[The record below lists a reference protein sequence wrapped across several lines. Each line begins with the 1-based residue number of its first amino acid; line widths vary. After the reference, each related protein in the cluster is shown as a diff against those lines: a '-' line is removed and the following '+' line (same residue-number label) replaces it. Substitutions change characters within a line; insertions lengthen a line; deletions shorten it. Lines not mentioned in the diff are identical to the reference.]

1 MTVVKMPAPVRSMT
15 GFSRVQTTT
24 ERGEVTV
31 SIKSLN
37 HRGLDLHFH
46 LPAELERFE
55 AAMRGV
61 IKRAVTRG
69 HLDVRAFFTPAQPAN
84 GGSLNE
90 SLFRAWLAAF
100 RQASTVSGL
109 HGEPDLN
116 EAFRV
121 PGMFGVPP
129 EPDRDV
135 GVEKDVIDAIEAALD
150 GLNQSRAREG
160 EELAAVIRLHN
171 NAIGEY
177 CAEFEDIRTRALPA
191 FQQRLSE
198 RLRELL
204 RGVSV
209 DPQRLAQETAL
220 LADRSDI
227 GEEIARL
234 KIHSKQLESLL
245 DSGGEVGKKLD
256 FLLQEMN
263 RETNTILSKT
273 TGIGELGLR
282 ITDLALAAKADIE
295 KIREQALNLE

>member
-15 GFSRVQTTT
+15 GFARAQAST

-46 LPAELERFE
+46 LPAELDPLEG
-55 AAMRGV
+55 AMRAA
-61 IKRAVTRG
+61 IKRSVTRG
-69 HLDVRAFFTPAQPAN
+69 HLDIRASFAPLQETA
-84 GGSLNE
+84 GGTLNE
-90 SLFRAWLAAF
+90 PLFRAWLAAF
-100 RQASTVSGL
+100 QQAAAAAGFSA
-109 HGEPDLN
+109 EPDLN
-116 EAFRV
+116 QAFRI

-129 EPDRDV
+129 EQPGDAD
-135 GVEKDVIDAIEAALD
+135 VEKDVVAAVEAALD
-150 GLNQSRAREG
+150 ALNQSRAREG
-160 EELAAVIRLHN
+160 EELVTVIRLHN
-171 NAIGEY
+171 DAITQY
-177 CAEFEDIRTRALPA
+177 CIEFEDIRARALPA
-191 FQQRLSE
+191 LQTRLNE

-204 RGVSV
+204 RGISL

-234 KIHSKQLESLL
+234 RIHSKQLEALL
-245 DSGGEVGKKLD
+245 DAGGEVGKKLD

-295 KIREQALNLE
+295 KIREQSLNLE